1 MAAFLVE
8 DVKDT
13 SCEQRFPLPSLKWS
27 HSNWSTR
34 RTTGPLRIVATT
46 SLPRLRRQNSGQA
59 PSNRCFH
66 VFPGVKKPP
75 ATEHNKT
82 PPVGLYISDLVTRC
96 ILSSLQAQ
104 PAPRSA
110 LLIGRSVCPGQAIQS
125 PKDGRPVVRSRSG
138 TPRAASVWTSEAQRG
153 GLRSVDVDPESL
165 QKTPAVWIGIVQR
178 MLK

>member
-1 MAAFLVE
+1 MVDDFFPWWTYLAAFLVE

-66 VFPGVKKPP
+66 VFPGVQEPP
-75 ATEHNKT
+75 ATKHNKT
-82 PPVGLYISDLVTRC
+82 PPVGVLEGACRVHL
-96 ILSSLQAQ
+96 
-104 PAPRSA
+104 
-110 LLIGRSVCPGQAIQS
+110 
-125 PKDGRPVVRSRSG
+125 RPVVTTCVFSVFPPH
-138 TPRAASVWTSEAQRG
+138 TASPVRNDT
-153 GLRSVDVDPESL
+153 GLPEIRDPHWSVRFTVLP
-165 QKTPAVWIGIVQR
+165 
-178 MLK
+178 